1 MWEEGAQW
9 GMRRDDEDPG
19 LPIKLGPASNGEYLP
34 EPLSPVVTE
43 AIRRAREE
51 CDRNARRLG
60 MSRREFLLSICASA
74 VTLSALDACTGEAAR
89 RPPGGR
95 YRIPAP
101 ATTEPEAAHHAIGGE
116 EFVLDVQG
124 HLLEYD
130 LNPAAHAA
138 GGLGSDFW
146 NRFPQQGCGE
156 SDPRV
161 CFDIEHFMSEIF
173 LKSDTNMV
181 VLSALPIAPA
191 GSALSPK
198 IMEETR
204 VVAERLCHDERV
216 LLHAQVL
223 PNVGPLRTN
232 LDEMERHAR
241 AYPIKAW
248 KVFTHYPDL
257 YLHNGQGWRLDDR
270 GRGVPKV
277 GDAFIRKA
285 IELGVPIIA
294 SHKGLSGGS
303 LLASPDDVGGAART
317 HPDAKFLVYHSG
329 FETSITEG
337 PYSMAAKTSGV
348 NRLITTMRENGI
360 GPNGNVYAE
369 LGSTWWYLMRT
380 PDQAAHVLGKL
391 LKYVGEDNVIW
402 GTDSIFYGS
411 PQDQIH
417 ALRAFEITKE
427 YQDRYGYPELTRE
440 LKAKILGLNGAKL
453 YGVDPVSVPCTFT
466 RRDLERIRRSLPGS
480 NRTLGPATA
489 SETATFVASHQGWP
503 G

>member
-1 MWEEGAQW
+1 MSRVRWE
-9 GMRRDDEDPG
+9 DEDPG

-51 CDRNARRLG
+51 CERTARRLG

-74 VTLSALDACTGEAAR
+74 VTLAALDACTSEAAKK
-89 RPPGGR
+89 PPGGR
-95 YRIPAP
+95 YRIPSP
-101 ATTEPEAAHHAIGGE
+101 ATTEPEAANEAIGGE

-130 LNPAAHAA
+130 LNPAVHAA

-146 NRFPQQGCGE
+146 NRFPQQNCGE
-156 SDPRV
+156 SDPRI
-161 CFDIEHFMSEIF
+161 CFDIEHFMSEFF

-191 GSALSPK
+191 GSALSPQ

-204 VVAERLCHDERV
+204 IVAERLCHDERV

-223 PNVGPLRTN
+223 PNVGPLQAN

-241 AYPIKAW
+241 RYPIKAW
-248 KVFTHYPDL
+248 KTFTHYPDL
-257 YLHNGQGWRLDDR
+257 YLRNGDGWRLDSKL
-270 GRGVPKV
+270 GS
-277 GDAFIRKA
+277 AFIRKA
-285 IELGVPIIA
+285 IEVGVPLIA
-294 SHKGLSGGS
+294 THKGLSGGS
-303 LLASPDDVGGAART
+303 PFASPDDVGPAARR
-317 HPDAKFLVYHSG
+317 HPEAKFLVYHSG
-329 FETSITEG
+329 FETRITEG
-337 PYSMAAKTSGV
+337 PYTQATRTAGV

-360 GPNGNVYAE
+360 GPNRNVYAE

-391 LKYVGEDNVIW
+391 LKYVGEDNVVW

-411 PQDQIH
+411 PQDQIQ
-417 ALRAFEITKE
+417 ALRAFEITPA
-427 YQDRYGYPELTRE
+427 YQERFGYPKLTRE
-440 LKAKILGLNGAKL
+440 LKAKILGTNGAKL
-453 YGVDPVSVPCTFT
+453 YGVDPVTVPCRFT
-466 RRDLERIRRSLPGS
+466 RRELERIRRTLPGS
-480 NRTLGPATA
+480 NRTLGPATQA
-489 SETATFVASHQGWP
+489 QTRAFVASHRGWP
-503 G
+503 